1 MADRSISQLPV
12 ATTPLTG
19 NELTVVVQ
27 NGITKQTQVSDIA
40 ALAAQLAVQII
51 NSQQS

>member
-12 ATTPLTG
+12 ATALTG
-19 NELTVVVQ
+19 DELTVVVQ
-27 NGITKQTQVSDIA
+27 NGVTKQTQVSDIA

-51 NSQQS
+51 NSQS